1 MSGSLPASVCVFICV
16 CASSCAGS
24 HQPRCWEC
32 PCPSASLWMV
42 FASKSVSV
50 CGSCA
55 LRGERCKCLCW
66 HEIET
71 QGTDTQTHTHRHTH
85 THTHTQAH
93 ARTHTLS
100 PSLSLS
106 LSLSLTHT
114 HTQHTRADR
123 QTGREIVMQAG
134 RQKRQEKKKAM
145 TRSQGDERTMK
156 QPRVHVRLGLQ
167 HPHVYV
173 CSNLSRMPS
182 LACCHVCFLTRMPRL
197 YALTAGPKLEDD
209 GL

>member
-71 QGTDTQTHTHRHTH
+71 QGTDTQTHTHRNTHTH
-85 THTHTQAH
+85 THTHT
-93 ARTHTLS
+93 
-100 PSLSLS
+100 LSLS
-106 LSLSLTHT
+106 HTHT
-114 HTQHTRADR
+114 HSHTHNTYTRADR
-123 QTGREIVMQAG
+123 QTGREIAMQAG
-134 RQKRQEKKKAM
+134 RQKRQEKKKGNDTKSGRRAN
-145 TRSQGDERTMK
+145 K
-156 QPRVHVRLGLQ
+156 
-167 HPHVYV
+167 
-173 CSNLSRMPS
+173 
-182 LACCHVCFLTRMPRL
+182 
-197 YALTAGPKLEDD
+197 
-209 GL
+209 